1 MILERYIHREIL
13 EKVGWVA
20 SLLILILA
28 SNRFV
33 GYLADAA
40 AGNLPTDMIT
50 EMLGMKMLALLP
62 RLLPVA
68 YFLSVMLALS
78 RMGRDKELTIMF
90 GAGMS
95 ELFQIKTVT
104 RFSIVYAVVLS
115 LFSLYLSPWAEARV
129 SKLENEAKVNT
140 DISGLAPG
148 QFREFSQ
155 GDRVVYVQR
164 LSEDKNS
171 MKDVFLQVRQ
181 HNRLGVLTSDSAR
194 YLVKPDTGSRYVI
207 FQNGRRYV
215 GKPGMLNY
223 QITRYHNYAVMLD
236 QGQAGATG
244 DDLEG
249 VPTVELIGSNDP
261 MYRAELQWRLAS
273 IIAALLLP
281 ILGVAMNRFSF
292 SENRYAPVFIAVA
305 IYFIYSN
312 LLSISKTLLKRNK
325 LPPEVGMWWVHV
337 ALIVV
342 TVLIL
347 KFPAIKR
354 LFRRQPAAAPVPE
367 PQ

>member
-13 EKVGWVA
+13 EKVGWIA

-50 EMLGMKMLALLP
+50 QMLGMKMLALLP

-78 RMGRDKELTIMF
+78 RMGRDKELTILF

-115 LFSLYLSPWAEARV
+115 VFSLYLSPWAEARV
-129 SKLENEAKVNT
+129 NKLENEAKVNT

-164 LSEDKNS
+164 LSEDKDS
-171 MKDVFLQVRQ
+171 MKHVFLQVRQ
-181 HNRLGVLTSDSAR
+181 HNRLGVLTSDTAK
-194 YLVKPDTGSRYVI
+194 YLVKPKTGSRYVI

-215 GKPGMLNY
+215 GKPGMRNY
-223 QITRYHNYAVMLD
+223 QITRYHSYAVMLD
-236 QGQAGATG
+236 QGQAGAAG
-244 DDLEG
+244 EDLEG
-249 VPTVELIGSNDP
+249 VPTAELVGSDDP

-325 LPPEVGMWWVHV
+325 IPDEIGMWWVHL
-337 ALIVV
+337 ALIVII
-342 TVLIL
+342 VLIL

-354 LFRRQPAAAPVPE
+354 LFRHQQAAASLSE
-367 PQ
+367 S